1 VIREQMRRPLDSYY
15 RQSYFLNALRV
26 LNNLYSKNALAK
38 LPTLREYS
46 KVLRDRS
53 LFSRYILDMNQRFG
67 DYEELHAKAID
78 GAIEVRLGRSIQ
90 KNIKRSAV
98 ANYIS

>member
-1 VIREQMRRPLDSYY
+1 
-15 RQSYFLNALRV
+15 
-26 LNNLYSKNALAK
+26 
-38 LPTLREYS
+38 
-46 KVLRDRS
+46 
-53 LFSRYILDMNQRFG
+53 MNQRFG

-98 ANYIS
+98 ANYISESPLRSLTRKPMSFYYQCGMRRVGGMKIIVMVCWFMSPGEAIT

>member
-1 VIREQMRRPLDSYY
+1 
-15 RQSYFLNALRV
+15 
-26 LNNLYSKNALAK
+26 
-38 LPTLREYS
+38 
-46 KVLRDRS
+46 
-53 LFSRYILDMNQRFG
+53 MNQRFG